1 MDQDTHENKAIVR
14 SLGHLNRGVSGN
26 SSGDSSNSDNGVVL
40 ENQVVL
46 NPGDTVNG
54 REESRDFHVNIN
66 GLELAKR
73 MGDKDAGNGKGIGE
87 SLDEGTSEN
96 SNNLVNEVV
105 LERMI
110 VINSGEI
117 VSISR
122 ENNDLPVKI
131 DELGL
136 NGRAIQVGDQEAC
149 IRREKGEALDRVE
162 QESHQNSSISVN
174 GVVLETVIIVN
185 SEDNAANR
193 GGNEQ
198 LEVKGSELGPSK
210 VMVGNSKTKISKGE
224 KQSCVID
231 MKCGVGGGSG
241 GGVKD
246 WDGEMVCRICHLSSE
261 GLAETTATTSSMDL
275 IQLGCG
281 CKDDLGI
288 AHVYCAEAWFKL
300 KGNR

>member
-174 GVVLETVIIVN
+174 GVVLETV
-185 SEDNAANR
+185 
-193 GGNEQ
+193 
-198 LEVKGSELGPSK
+198 
-210 VMVGNSKTKISKGE
+210 MV
-224 KQSCVID
+224 
-231 MKCGVGGGSG
+231 
-241 GGVKD
+241 
-246 WDGEMVCRICHLSSE
+246 W
-261 GLAETTATTSSMDL
+261 
-275 IQLGCG
+275 
-281 CKDDLGI
+281 
-288 AHVYCAEAWFKL
+288 
-300 KGNR
+300 